1 MKSAASSQPQHTIT
15 IYDTL
20 QRLNYAKRPVFD
32 ALWEPKDIAGIDV
45 KAAEKRRILG
55 DEYLE
60 NVIK

>member
-1 MKSAASSQPQHTIT
+1 MIT

-20 QRLNYAKRPVFD
+20 QRLNYAKRPAFD

-45 KAAEKRRILG
+45 KATEKRRILG

-60 NVIK
+60 SVIK